1 MESGRYQITSL
12 NEAARK
18 ASYAHWDSLAKPLGS
33 LGMLEDVVAQIAAI
47 TGDPDVRLD
56 RRTLFVL
63 CGDHGVI
70 GNGVTQTGASVTAAV
85 AKAIGESTST
95 ISYLAAGQNIDV
107 IPVDVGMLP
116 HPNFPG
122 VQNRNVRPGTADL
135 SKEPAMTRGECVQAI
150 RTGIDLVREEKE
162 KGTQIVL
169 TGEMGIGNTTATSAV
184 GSVLLVKEP
193 EEMTGRGSG
202 LSSDGLA
209 KKVACI
215 RQGIACNKP
224 NPDDAIDVL
233 SKVGG
238 LELAGLCGL
247 CLGGAI
253 YRMPILLDGVITL
266 AAALCAVRI
275 QEKPEL
281 VEEVLLGC
289 TSADREALK
298 RSTSTG
304 DALKEGAD
312 ANMLD
317 VRAVLLASHMSAEPS
332 TRYLMEAL
340 GLSAPINAGLRLGEG
355 SGAVAA
361 LLLLDMALREYQSAH
376 TFDVL
381 GIEAYT
387 PQG

>member
-1 MESGRYQITSL
+1 MIKGLIKLGNVQIVSL
-12 NEAARK
+12 NENARK

-33 LGMLEDVVAQIAAI
+33 LGMLEDIVAHIAAI
-47 TGDPDVRLD
+47 TGNPDVRLD
-56 RRTLFVL
+56 RRTLLVL

-95 ISYLAAGQNIDV
+95 ISYLAASQNIDV

-116 HPNFPG
+116 HPDFPG
-122 VQNRNVRPGTADL
+122 VQNRNVRAGTADL
-135 SKEPAMTRGECVQAI
+135 SKEPAMTREECIRAI
-150 RTGIDLVREEKE
+150 QTGIELVREEKE

-184 GSVLLVKEP
+184 ASVLLSKDA

-215 RQGIACNKP
+215 SKGIEVNE
-224 NPDDAIDVL
+224 PDPEDAIDVL

-238 LELAGLCGL
+238 IELAALCGV
-247 CLGGAI
+247 CLGGAV
-253 YRMPILLDGVITL
+253 YRMPVLLDGVITL
-266 AAALCAVRI
+266 AAAVSAVRL
-275 QEKPEL
+275 QENADLLEEL
-281 VEEVLLGC
+281 LAGCEMPGEEASGAESGDILAVRDVLLG
-289 TSADREALK
+289 
-298 RSTSTG
+298 
-304 DALKEGAD
+304 
-312 ANMLD
+312 
-317 VRAVLLASHMSAEPS
+317 SHKSAEPA

-340 GLSAPINAGLRLGEG
+340 ELNAPIQADMRLGEG

>member
-1 MESGRYQITSL
+1 MQISSL
-12 NEAARK
+12 NETARK

-33 LGMLEDVVAQIAAI
+33 LGMLEDSVAHIAAI
-47 TGDPDVRLD
+47 TGNPDVRLD
-56 RRTLFVL
+56 HRTLLVL

-95 ISYLAAGQNIDV
+95 ISYLAAGQNIEV

-116 HPNFPG
+116 HPDFPG

-135 SKEPAMTRGECVQAI
+135 SREPAMTREECIHAI
-150 RTGIDLVREEKE
+150 RTGIELVREEKE

-184 GSVLLVKEP
+184 ASVLLSKDA

-202 LSSDGLA
+202 LSSDGLT

-215 RQGIACNKP
+215 RQGIAVNE
-224 NPDDAIDVL
+224 PDPEDAIDVL

-238 LELAGLCGL
+238 IELAALCGV
-247 CLGGAI
+247 CLGGAV

-266 AAALCAVRI
+266 AAAISAVRI
-275 QEKPEL
+275 QEKDGL
-281 VEEVLLGC
+281 VEEVLAG
-289 TSADREALK
+289 TEAGLA
-298 RSTSTG
+298 G
-304 DALKEGAD
+304 G
-312 ANMLD
+312 MLCVSD
-317 VRAVLLASHMSAEPS
+317 VLLASHMSAEPS
-332 TRYLMEAL
+332 TRYMMEAL
-340 GLSAPINAGLRLGEG
+340 ELSAPINAGMRLGEG

>member
-1 MESGRYQITSL
+1 MESGRCQIISL
-12 NEAARK
+12 NEEARK

-47 TGDPDVRLD
+47 TGNPDVRLD

-116 HPNFPG
+116 HPDFPG

-135 SKEPAMTRGECVQAI
+135 SKEPAMTREECVQAI
-150 RTGIDLVREEKE
+150 RTGIDLVWEEKK

-184 GSVLLVKEP
+184 GSVLLAKEP
-193 EEMTGRGSG
+193 VEMTGRGSG

-209 KKVACI
+209 KKIACI
-215 RQGIACNKP
+215 KQGIACNKP

-247 CLGGAI
+247 YLGGAI
-253 YRMPILLDGVITL
+253 CRMPILLDGVITL

-281 VEEVLLGC
+281 VKEVLLGC
-289 TSADREALK
+289 TSADREDL
-298 RSTSTG
+298 R
-304 DALKEGAD
+304 EGSCAV
-312 ANMLD
+312 MLS
-317 VRAVLLASHMSAEPS
+317 VRDVLLASHMSAEPS
-332 TRYLMEAL
+332 TRYLMETL

-361 LLLLDMALREYQSAH
+361 LLLIDMALREYQSAH

>member
-1 MESGRYQITSL
+1 
-12 NEAARK
+12 
-18 ASYAHWDSLAKPLGS
+18 
-33 LGMLEDVVAQIAAI
+33 MLEDIVAHIAAI
-47 TGDPDVRLD
+47 TGNPDVRLD
-56 RRTLFVL
+56 RRTLLVL

-116 HPNFPG
+116 HPDFPG
-122 VQNRNVRPGTADL
+122 VQNRNVRAGAADL
-135 SKEPAMTRGECVQAI
+135 SKEPAMTREECIRAI
-150 RTGIDLVREEKE
+150 QTGIELVREEKE

-184 GSVLLVKEP
+184 TSVLLSKDV

-215 RQGIACNKP
+215 RKGIEVNE
-224 NPDDAIDVL
+224 PDPEDAIDVL

-238 LELAGLCGL
+238 IELAALCGV
-247 CLGGAI
+247 CLGGAV
-253 YRMPILLDGVITL
+253 YRMPVLLDGVITL
-266 AAALCAVRI
+266 AAAVSAVRL
-275 QEKPEL
+275 QEKADL
-281 VEEVLLGC
+281 LEEVLAGC
-289 TSADREALK
+289 EMPGVKDSDVE
-298 RSTSTG
+298 SG
-304 DALKEGAD
+304 DILA
-312 ANMLD
+312 
-317 VRAVLLASHMSAEPS
+317 VRDVLLGSHKSAEPA

-340 GLSAPINAGLRLGEG
+340 ELSAPIQADMRLGEG

-361 LLLLDMALREYQSAH
+361 LLLFDMALREYQSAH

>member
-1 MESGRYQITSL
+1 MQSFRHQVISV
-12 NEAARK
+12 NEEARK

-33 LGMLEDVVAQIAAI
+33 LGMLEDMVAHIAAVS
-47 TGDPDVRLD
+47 GSPDVCLD
-56 RRTLFVL
+56 RRTLLVL
-63 CGDHGVI
+63 CGDHGVV

-116 HPNFPG
+116 HPDFPG
-122 VQNRNVRPGTADL
+122 VQSRNVRPGTADL
-135 SKEPAMTRGECVQAI
+135 SKEPAMTREECLQAI
-150 RTGIDLVREEKE
+150 RTGIDLVREEKK

-184 GSVLLVKEP
+184 ASVLLSREP

-202 LSSDGLA
+202 LSSDGLT
-209 KKVACI
+209 KKIACI
-215 RQGIACNKP
+215 KEGIDCNKP
-224 NPDDAIDVL
+224 DPEDVIDVL

-238 LELAGLCGL
+238 IELAALCGV
-247 CLGGAI
+247 CLGGAV
-253 YRMPILLDGVITL
+253 YRMPILLDGVITF

-275 QEKPEL
+275 QEKPML
-281 VEEVLLGC
+281 MEEVLFADL
-289 TSADREALK
+289 SAGEGSKESALVEMYAV
-298 RSTSTG
+298 R
-304 DALKEGAD
+304 
-312 ANMLD
+312 D
-317 VRAVLLASHMSAEPS
+317 VLIASHMSAEPS
-332 TRYLMEAL
+332 AGYLAEAL
-340 GLSAPINAGLRLGEG
+340 KLSAPINAGMRLGEG

-361 LLLLDMALREYQSAH
+361 LLLLDMALREYRSAH

>member
-1 MESGRYQITSL
+1 MESGRWQIISL
-12 NEAARK
+12 NEEARK

-47 TGDPDVRLD
+47 TGNPDVRLD
-56 RRTLFVL
+56 HRTLFVL

-116 HPNFPG
+116 HPDFPG

-135 SKEPAMTRGECVQAI
+135 SKEPAMTREECIQAI
-150 RTGIDLVREEKE
+150 RTGIDLVREGKE
-162 KGTQIVL
+162 NGTQIVL

-184 GSVLLVKEP
+184 GSVLLAKEP

-202 LSSDGLA
+202 LSLDGLS

-215 RQGIACNKP
+215 RHGIVCNKP
-224 NPDDAIDVL
+224 DPDDAIDTL

-253 YRMPILLDGVITL
+253 YRIPILLDGVITL

-281 VEEVLLGC
+281 VEEVLLDPVC
-289 TSADREALK
+289 E
-298 RSTSTG
+298 
-304 DALKEGAD
+304 
-312 ANMLD
+312 MLS
-317 VRAVLLASHMSAEPS
+317 VRDVLLASHMSAEPS
-332 TRYLMEAL
+332 TRYLMEEL
-340 GLSAPINAGLRLGEG
+340 GLSAPINAGMRLGEG

>member
-1 MESGRYQITSL
+1 
-12 NEAARK
+12 
-18 ASYAHWDSLAKPLGS
+18 
-33 LGMLEDVVAQIAAI
+33 MLEDIVAQIAAI
-47 TGDPDVRLD
+47 TGNPDVRLD
-56 RRTLFVL
+56 RRTLLVL

-85 AKAIGESTST
+85 AKAIGENTST
-95 ISYLAAGQNIDV
+95 ISYLADGQNIDV

-116 HPNFPG
+116 HPEFPG
-122 VQNRNVRPGTADL
+122 VQNRNVRQGTADL
-135 SKEPAMTRGECVQAI
+135 SNEPAMTREECIRAI
-150 RTGIDLVREEKE
+150 RTGIELVREEKG

-184 GSVLLVKEP
+184 ASTLLSKDV

-202 LSSDGLA
+202 LSADGLA

-215 RQGIACNKP
+215 RQGITVNKP
-224 NPDDAIDVL
+224 DPEDAIDVL

-238 LELAGLCGL
+238 LELAALCGI
-247 CLGGAI
+247 CLGGAA
-253 YRMPILLDGVITL
+253 YRIPILLDGVITL
-266 AAALCAVRI
+266 AAAISAVRI
-275 QEKPEL
+275 QERKDL
-281 VEEVLLGC
+281 LGEVLP
-289 TSADREALK
+289 
-298 RSTSTG
+298 
-304 DALKEGAD
+304 EGE
-312 ANMLD
+312 MLAVRD
-317 VRAVLLASHMSAEPS
+317 VLIGSHMSAEPA
-332 TRYLMEAL
+332 TRYLAEDL
-340 GLSAPINAGLRLGEG
+340 GLSAPIQAGMRLGEG

>member
-1 MESGRYQITSL
+1 MQSFRHQVISV
-12 NEAARK
+12 NEEARK

-33 LGMLEDVVAQIAAI
+33 LGMLEDMVAQIAAI
-47 TGDPDVRLD
+47 SGNPDVCLD
-56 RRTLFVL
+56 RRTLLVL
-63 CGDHGVI
+63 CGDHGVV

-95 ISYLAAGQNIDV
+95 ISYLAAEQNIDV

-116 HPNFPG
+116 HPDFPG
-122 VQNRNVRPGTADL
+122 VLNRNIRPGTADL
-135 SKEPAMTRGECVQAI
+135 SKEPAMTREECLQAI
-150 RTGIDLVREEKE
+150 RTGIDLVREEKK

-169 TGEMGIGNTTATSAV
+169 TGEMGIGNTTGTSAV
-184 GSVLLVKEP
+184 GSVLLAKEP

-215 RQGIACNKP
+215 REGIDCN
-224 NPDDAIDVL
+224 NPDPEDAIDVL

-238 LELAGLCGL
+238 IELAALCGV
-247 CLGGAI
+247 CLGGAV

-275 QEKPEL
+275 QEKSEL
-281 VEEVLLGC
+281 MEEVLLDPVC
-289 TSADREALK
+289 E
-298 RSTSTG
+298 
-304 DALKEGAD
+304 
-312 ANMLD
+312 MLSVCD
-317 VRAVLLASHMSAEPS
+317 VLLASHMSAEPS
-332 TRYLMEAL
+332 TRYLIEAL
-340 GLSAPINAGLRLGEG
+340 GLSAPINAGMRLGEG

>member
-1 MESGRYQITSL
+1 MKRNSREIISL
-12 NEAARK
+12 NETARK

-33 LGMLEDVVAQIAAI
+33 LGMLEDIVAHIAAI

-56 RRTLFVL
+56 CRTLLVL

-85 AKAIGESTST
+85 AKAIGENTST
-95 ISYLAAGQNIDV
+95 ISYLAAGQNIEV

-116 HPNFPG
+116 HPDFPG

-135 SKEPAMTRGECVQAI
+135 SREPAMTREECIRAI

-184 GSVLLVKEP
+184 ASVLLSKDV

-202 LSSDGLA
+202 LSADGLT

-215 RQGIACNKP
+215 RQGIAVNA
-224 NPDDAIDVL
+224 PDLEDAIDVL

-238 LELAGLCGL
+238 IELAALCGV
-247 CLGGAI
+247 CLGGAV

-266 AAALCAVRI
+266 AAAISAVRI
-275 QEKPEL
+275 QEKANLLDEIL
-281 VEEVLLGC
+281 EDSITEILAVRDVLLG
-289 TSADREALK
+289 
-298 RSTSTG
+298 
-304 DALKEGAD
+304 
-312 ANMLD
+312 
-317 VRAVLLASHMSAEPS
+317 SHTSAEPA

-340 GLSAPINAGLRLGEG
+340 SLSAPINAGMRLGEG

-381 GIEAYT
+381 GIDAYT